1 MTELVIERS
10 ILPELISSKISTE
23 KVLMSEENEVITLRP
38 TTVGSKN
45 LDPDIAKRIAAFNYL
60 DGLLKGCDLDLEKAR
75 DERLSRQ

>member
-1 MTELVIERS
+1 MMELVIEKS

-23 KVLMSEENEVITLRP
+23 KVLMHEENEVITLSP
-38 TTVGSKN
+38 VTITPQKA
-45 LDPDIAKRIAAFNYL
+45 DQDIEKRIAAFNYL